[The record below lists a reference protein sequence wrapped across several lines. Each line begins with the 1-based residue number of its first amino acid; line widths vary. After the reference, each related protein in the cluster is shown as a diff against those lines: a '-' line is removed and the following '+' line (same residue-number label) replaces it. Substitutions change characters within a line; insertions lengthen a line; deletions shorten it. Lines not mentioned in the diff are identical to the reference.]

1 MYESAINVLLTS
13 VVSACV
19 GGGLTYLIVVGKLVS
34 RVTKL
39 ENWKQHAI
47 TEVTEGLNESIS
59 ERKLLLKSILACLY
73 GLQEQ
78 GCNGPVT
85 KAVES
90 LETYLYDQ
98 AHKVH
103 TNN

>member
-1 MYESAINVLLTS
+1 MYESVINVILTS

-19 GGGLTYLIVVGKLVS
+19 GGGLTYLVVVGKLVA

-39 ENWKQHAI
+39 EKWKNCVI
-47 TEVTEGLNESIS
+47 DDVTDSINESIA

-73 GLQEQ
+73 GLKEQ

-85 KAVES
+85 KAVDS
-90 LETYLYDQ
+90 LETYLCDQ
-98 AHKVH
+98 SHK
-103 TNN
+103 TIPNE

>member
-1 MYESAINVLLTS
+1 MYESVINVILTS

-19 GGGLTYLIVVGKLVS
+19 GGGLTYLVVVGKLVS

-39 ENWKQHAI
+39 EVWKKHAI
-47 TEVTEGLNESIS
+47 DDVTESINESIE

-73 GLQEQ
+73 GLKEQ

-98 AHKVH
+98 AHK
-103 TNN
+103 TIPTE